1 MAKRLLLIAPV
12 FFGYYKDIMEEARSL
27 GFEVDYLCDAP
38 SDSNVSKAFGRI
50 NKKFIQLSTNRYFS
64 NEIKPLIGKNQYD
77 YVLLIG
83 GMTFALTEKM
93 MEEIRKSQSKAKFM
107 MYQWDSE
114 KNLPYSTKIHKYFD
128 ELYTFDRID
137 SISMDK
143 YKFLPLFYNHIY
155 ETIGKMKKSAYKY
168 DCMYVG
174 TAHPQKYYDINRMAR
189 GLKSVMPNQFIY
201 HYMPSALK
209 YVYQKV
215 KSPLF
220 RKAKW
225 SEFKHEKVASKEL
238 MEIFSDSKCILDAP
252 QAGQVGLT
260 IRTIECLGAK
270 RKLVTTNS
278 DIKNYDFYNENNI
291 LIYSEPIDLD
301 SPFFKNEY
309 EELPD
314 EMYEKY
320 SLKNWLI
327 TMIGKET

>member
-93 MEEIRKSQSKAKFM
+93 MEEIRKSQPNAKFV

-128 ELYTFDRID
+128 ELYTFDRMD

-155 ETIGKMKKSAYKY
+155 ETIGKTKKYTYKY

-189 GLKSVMPNQFIY
+189 GLKSVMPKQFIY
-201 HYMPSALK
+201 HYMPSVLK

-215 KSPLF
+215 KSDLF

-260 IRTIECLGAK
+260 IRTIVCGKGK
-270 RKLVTTNS
+270 RNS
-278 DIKNYDFYNENNI
+278 YCYKCRKNSSCDRTDQGDYK
-291 LIYSEPIDLD
+291 SE
-301 SPFFKNEY
+301 Y
-309 EELPD
+309 RG
-314 EMYEKY
+314 
-320 SLKNWLI
+320 W
-327 TMIGKET
+327 

>member
-174 TAHPQKYYDINRMAR
+174 TAHPQKV
-189 GLKSVMPNQFIY
+189 L
-201 HYMPSALK
+201 
-209 YVYQKV
+209 
-215 KSPLF
+215 
-220 RKAKW
+220 
-225 SEFKHEKVASKEL
+225 
-238 MEIFSDSKCILDAP
+238 
-252 QAGQVGLT
+252 
-260 IRTIECLGAK
+260 
-270 RKLVTTNS
+270 
-278 DIKNYDFYNENNI
+278 
-291 LIYSEPIDLD
+291 
-301 SPFFKNEY
+301 
-309 EELPD
+309 
-314 EMYEKY
+314 
-320 SLKNWLI
+320 
-327 TMIGKET
+327 